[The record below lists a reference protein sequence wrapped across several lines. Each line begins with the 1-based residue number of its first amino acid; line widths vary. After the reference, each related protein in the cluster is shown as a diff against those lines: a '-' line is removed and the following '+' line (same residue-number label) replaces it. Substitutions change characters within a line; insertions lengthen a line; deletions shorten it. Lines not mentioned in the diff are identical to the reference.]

1 MQELDV
7 QPTNPTPYTPAGGT
21 YNNNPAPGAGG
32 LPSLSGLSNRMNP
45 MAQELQ
51 NQGRGEDSMLVHMTP
66 GEVNSLRGLAQK
78 FGGDLTTNPST
89 GLPEAGWLGKL
100 LPTLIGAAG
109 MLIPGVAPWMLAAG
123 VGAGQAALTGDLNK
137 GLMAGLQAFGGASL
151 AGAAGVGSGASS
163 AIAPVTDAAST
174 ATTAAGGA
182 GAGAA
187 GAGSVVPAALDPAL
201 AANSAINSSLG
212 LGGNAANAIE
222 GAVKVTGNLPGAI
235 SQAAGQNA
243 AKTGLAGFA
252 QQFGQ
257 TAAEGLPSGMLSK
270 YAPYAAGL
278 GTLSAVSDATAP
290 DLKKYEREEDKW
302 KYEGPYYPMPRRISP
317 RATGPEGE
325 GEISFFDVTNPVG
338 YLTATGERRGY
349 AEGGAAKG
357 SDKAMEG
364 DFDPSAFDPTKFT
377 QKQLT
382 QGMVDPNT
390 GFRTGLSHGST
401 LKQMGMGAGTTSNLG
416 DKRFVLN
423 ENYEWEYAPLPAAPA
438 TGGDDK
444 PQVSFPQ
451 PNTGGGGGVTP
462 GGGTGATL
470 TTPTLTPGA
479 TQSGFGVETL
489 GSTYTPNFTP
499 KDDYTTPKNAPY
511 TLGSQMTA
519 ALPGLTSQFRTS
531 PGAITASRGYE
542 GGSPSERIRA
552 MAKAN
557 AAAKGDAVKPT
568 TEIDFGL
575 PKTSAINSTAYA
587 ASGLPDFTNMTPQD
601 IFNYY
606 NRPGALDG
614 PSRAR
619 GGSVNMDDGSF
630 VIDARTV
637 SELGNGS
644 SNAGIEFLERLGG
657 RAVRGPGD
665 GVSDSV
671 PANIGGTQ
679 EARVARD
686 EVIFPAAVV
695 KKLGGAKKLYALM
708 DKAHA
713 ARKKAKRGQD
723 TKVAKGLGALA

>member
-1 MQELDV
+1 
-7 QPTNPTPYTPAGGT
+7 
-21 YNNNPAPGAGG
+21 
-32 LPSLSGLSNRMNP
+32 
-45 MAQELQ
+45 
-51 NQGRGEDSMLVHMTP
+51 
-66 GEVNSLRGLAQK
+66 
-78 FGGDLTTNPST
+78 
-89 GLPEAGWLGKL
+89 
-100 LPTLIGAAG
+100 
-109 MLIPGVAPWMLAAG
+109 
-123 VGAGQAALTGDLNK
+123 
-137 GLMAGLQAFGGASL
+137 
-151 AGAAGVGSGASS
+151 
-163 AIAPVTDAAST
+163 
-174 ATTAAGGA
+174 
-182 GAGAA
+182 
-187 GAGSVVPAALDPAL
+187 
-201 AANSAINSSLG
+201 
-212 LGGNAANAIE
+212 
-222 GAVKVTGNLPGAI
+222 
-235 SQAAGQNA
+235 
-243 AKTGLAGFA
+243 
-252 QQFGQ
+252 
-257 TAAEGLPSGMLSK
+257 
-270 YAPYAAGL
+270 
-278 GTLSAVSDATAP
+278 
-290 DLKKYEREEDKW
+290 
-302 KYEGPYYPMPRRISP
+302 
-317 RATGPEGE
+317 
-325 GEISFFDVTNPVG
+325 
-338 YLTATGERRGY
+338 
-349 AEGGAAKG
+349 
-357 SDKAMEG
+357 
-364 DFDPSAFDPTKFT
+364 
-377 QKQLT
+377 
-382 QGMVDPNT
+382 
-390 GFRTGLSHGST
+390 
-401 LKQMGMGAGTTSNLG
+401 
-416 DKRFVLN
+416 
-423 ENYEWEYAPLPAAPA
+423 
-438 TGGDDK
+438 
-444 PQVSFPQ
+444 
-451 PNTGGGGGVTP
+451 
-462 GGGTGATL
+462 
-470 TTPTLTPGA
+470 
-479 TQSGFGVETL
+479 
-489 GSTYTPNFTP
+489 
-499 KDDYTTPKNAPY
+499 
-511 TLGSQMTA
+511 MTA

-614 PSRAR
+614 PNRAR